1 MEISIVRQFFWTL
14 CLTSL
19 IANVALSSIGIAQE
33 NSSTLVETQEQAF
46 KFGPTVTFQSL
57 NSEINQTRNGTIE
70 LFLKN
75 PSLNN
80 VTLEAD
86 MNVSAPSN
94 FRIYS
99 EDGSISGATGTVNK
113 HFSVLPGS
121 SKTVTL
127 HIIRERPGT
136 FSVHSNVN
144 YWPGKNK
151 NDISTISQ
159 DSSFDIIR
167 ATNSTQSTPEHS
179 HNTPGFGV
187 TSSIL
192 ILMMLFILR
201 RK

>member
-1 MEISIVRQFFWTL
+1 MRKFFWIL

-19 IANVALSSIGIAQE
+19 IANAALSSIVIAQE
-33 NSSTLVETQEQAF
+33 NSSILIESQEQAF
-46 KFGPTVTFQSL
+46 RFGPTVIFQSL
-57 NSEINQTRNGTIE
+57 NSEINKTQNGTVE

-94 FRIYS
+94 IRIYS
-99 EDGSISGATGTVNK
+99 EEGDISSAISTVNE

-127 HIIRERPGT
+127 HIIGEKTGT
-136 FSVHSNVN
+136 FSVHSNIN

-151 NDISTISQ
+151 NDLNTISQ
-159 DSSFDIIR
+159 DSSFDV
-167 ATNSTQSTPEHS
+167 TQFSNSKQSPSEHI
-179 HNTPGFGV
+179 HDTPGLGV
-187 TSSIL
+187 ASSIL
-192 ILMMLFILR
+192 ILMMIFILR